1 MKLADMIKLGMNG
14 FKPADIKQLTGS
26 GVSTDEIISLAKNGY
41 SVSDINELI
50 SLSGNPEEVQ
60 PGNNEPP
67 EPQGPADLSGN
78 EGAKVEAD
86 YIEKIN
92 AQEQE
97 LAKLKSTLEAVQN
110 QNAARNLG
118 SAGPEDPR
126 EQLQAIFKGIY

>member
-50 SLSGNPEEVQ
+50 SLSGNSEEVQ
-60 PGNNEPP
+60 PGNNGPT
-67 EPQGPADLSGN
+67 EPQGPADLPGN

-118 SAGPEDPR
+118 GADPEDPR